1 MGPLLGLLLSCG
13 ALAHVA
19 AKARGEADIIV
30 LNGKIVTI
38 MDDEGSVVQ
47 GMAIRDGRVVG
58 VGSDSQISTFAGP
71 ETMIVDLAGKTVL
84 PGLID
89 VHTHA
94 LEWAKGVVQGHVNC
108 GARSIHSIADIVA
121 RVKERAAKLPP
132 GEWIVGAG
140 WDDAKLA
147 EHRYILASDLD
158 PVSAD
163 NPVFL
168 NHVSGHLAV
177 INSAALKFA
186 GITRATP
193 DPEGGV
199 IEHDGNGEPTGIIK
213 ETVMLPVMAKLPP
226 TPPDLAMKAAEYVS
240 RAALSLG
247 LTTVHNIWLSPE
259 DIRGYQQAYQHG
271 QLKARILMSPC
282 VNNVAESEELLKTG
296 VYTGFGDDQLKFGL
310 VKIFTDGG
318 MGARTI
324 AIYPPGVIGE
334 PENIGVLRWTSG
346 DLQKAHL
353 MLARGGWQLGTHA
366 IGDRAIDQ
374 VLDSYQYVIKML
386 GLEDARFRVIH
397 AGISTPGIQRRMHEL
412 RVCVDGNPP
421 FVYWIGSWF
430 KKYGPERLR
439 WTYPAKSYIENG
451 VIEAAG
457 SDVPVTPFSPWW
469 GIWALVVR
477 REQQTDEVLAP
488 EERLT
493 IMEALRLYTRNGAY
507 VGFEE
512 KKKGSLEPGKLADF
526 IVIDRDVLTVPPDE
540 IKDTRVLQTY
550 VGGQIVY
557 DHDKDG
563 PPPPE
568 ATGEA

>member
-1 MGPLLGLLLSCG
+1 MGPLLGLLFSCG
-13 ALAHVA
+13 ALAHA
-19 AKARGEADIIV
+19 GAEARGEADLIV
-30 LNGKIVTI
+30 RNGKIVT
-38 MDDEGSVVQ
+38 MDDGGSVVQ
-47 GMAIRDGRVVG
+47 GMAVRDGRVVR
-58 VGSDSQISTFAGP
+58 VGSDSQISAFAGP

-94 LEWAKGVVQGHVNC
+94 LEWAKGVVQGHINC
-108 GARSIHSIADIVA
+108 GARSIHSITDIVA

-132 GEWIVGAG
+132 GEWIVGTG

-177 INSAALKFA
+177 VNSAALKFT
-186 GITRATP
+186 GVTRATP

-213 ETVMLPVMAKLPP
+213 DTAMLPVMAKLPP
-226 TPPDLAMKAAEYVS
+226 NSPDLAMKAAEYVS

-247 LTTVHNIWLSPE
+247 LTTVHNIWLLPE
-259 DIRGYQQAYQHG
+259 DIRGYQQAYDRDR
-271 QLKARILMSPC
+271 LKVRILMSPT
-282 VNNVAESEELLKTG
+282 VNNVAESEELLRTG
-296 VYTGFGDDQLKFGL
+296 VYTGFGDDRLKFGL

-334 PENIGVLRWTSG
+334 PENIGVLRWTSS

-374 VLDSYQYVIKML
+374 VLDSYQYVMKIL

-451 VIEAAG
+451 VIEAGG

-477 REQQTDEVLAP
+477 REQQTDEVLTP

-526 IVIDRDVLTVPPDE
+526 IVIDRDVLSVPSDE
-540 IKDTRVLQTY
+540 IKDVRVVQTY

-557 DHDKDG
+557 DCDKDG